1 MLPYVLFNSRRFIT
15 QEKGASTM
23 ASLFIF
29 TLSTLNQAD
38 MFLSKADGKFDIN
51 KFRTLLES
59 RAYLIDKG
67 RVKGE
72 GFSNIEI
79 KKFNDFSFLK
89 AISSAQSSLGYYY
102 EARVDNGV
110 VSSERVHHEY
120 YTKSNIIVTE
130 NSQLIIKFDWT
141 AEEISRT
148 RVKTLLESLGLK
160 LNPLR
165 INDQLLRSLKN
176 MYPWTAAKIDKI
188 DKDGD
193 STKKVSYEIDPSN
206 DQNTSV
212 VDEQYSDH
220 GKMSHLTFELPFK
233 EKKHV
238 STPSHIT
245 VKLYSEGGHRIIL
258 NEDDFGHVDDF
269 ENFLIYLIEALFGT
283 VNNEE

>member
-1 MLPYVLFNSRRFIT
+1 
-15 QEKGASTM
+15 M

-38 MFLSKADGKFDIN
+38 IFLSKADGKFDIA
-51 KFRTLLES
+51 KFRSLLES
-59 RAYLIDKG
+59 KAYLVDNG

-72 GFSNIEI
+72 GFSNIEV
-79 KKFNDFSFLK
+79 KKFNDMSFLN

-141 AEEISRT
+141 AEEISKT
-148 RVKTLLESLGLK
+148 RVKTLLEGLGLK
-160 LNPLR
+160 LSPLR
-165 INDQLLRSLKN
+165 INDQLLRTLKN
-176 MYPWTAAKIDKI
+176 IYPWTAAKIDKI

-220 GKMSHLTFELPFK
+220 GKMSHLTFELPFTN
-233 EKKHV
+233 KKHLA
-238 STPSHIT
+238 TPSHIT
-245 VKLYSEGGHRIIL
+245 VKLYSEGGNRIIL
-258 NEDDFGHVDDF
+258 NEEDFGHIEDF
-269 ENFLIYLIEALFGT
+269 QNFLNYLIEILFRT
-283 VNNEE
+283 VIKEE